1 MLKSIDILIGFSLIM
16 LLCSMAVTV
25 FTQVFTTL
33 RNWRGRHLLEGLT
46 SLLNQVAPGLTR
58 DYAEKIATA
67 VLTHPL
73 IALPNGKL
81 GGVIE
86 REELTRILLEL
97 AGNEDTATSP
107 LDSNVRAA
115 LRQTVHDLG
124 IPNSSVALEK
134 IHMLGLKIE
143 ALRPDMTASVRQN
156 LAVVTEASSAFVA
169 RIHAWFD
176 ETMDRVSQKFNLH
189 ARIVTVAG
197 AILVAATLQLD
208 SLDLLKRLSMDDQL
222 RSALTTQ
229 AAAVE
234 KTSGGVQEAVQL
246 RDVARTGYALW
257 PSPWLTAWN
266 WPKIP
271 GVLLSAMLLS
281 LGAPFWYNALK
292 DLVRLRPILASKE
305 EEQRQ
310 QRQLPAAA
318 CVPLTLAERG
328 DPAPASDKA
337 A

>member
-1 MLKSIDILIGFSLIM
+1 M
-16 LLCSMAVTV
+16 
-25 FTQVFTTL
+25 
-33 RNWRGRHLLEGLT
+33 
-46 SLLNQVAPGLTR
+46 
-58 DYAEKIATA
+58 
-67 VLTHPL
+67 
-73 IALPNGKL
+73 
-81 GGVIE
+81 
-86 REELTRILLEL
+86 
-97 AGNEDTATSP
+97 SP
-107 LDSNVRAA
+107 LDSHVRAA

-176 ETMDRVSQKFNLH
+176 ETMDRVSQKFNLR

-234 KTSGGVQEAVQL
+234 KTPGGVQEAVQL

-257 PSPWLTAWN
+257 PSPWVTAWN

-281 LGAPFWYNALK
+281 LGAPFWYNVLK

-310 QRQLPAAA
+310 QRQLPPSAAS
-318 CVPLTLAERG
+318 VPLTLAERG
-328 DPAPASDKA
+328 DPLPAGDKA

>member
-1 MLKSIDILIGFSLIM
+1 MR
-16 LLCSMAVTV
+16 CPT
-25 FTQVFTTL
+25 
-33 RNWRGRHLLEGLT
+33 
-46 SLLNQVAPGLTR
+46 
-58 DYAEKIATA
+58 
-67 VLTHPL
+67 
-73 IALPNGKL
+73 GKL

-97 AGNEDTATSP
+97 AGAEGPAASP
-107 LDSNVRAA
+107 LNTEVRAA

-124 IPNSSVALEK
+124 IPQPAVVLEK
-134 IHMLGLKIE
+134 IHMLGLQIE

-169 RIHAWFD
+169 HIHAWFD
-176 ETMDRVSQKFNLH
+176 ETMDRVSQKFSLH

-197 AILVAATLQLD
+197 AILVAAALQLD
-208 SLDLLKRLSMDDQL
+208 SLDLLKRLSMDEQL
-222 RSALTTQ
+222 RNALMTQ

-234 KTSGGVQEAVQL
+234 KTEGGVREAVQL

-257 PSPWLTAWN
+257 PSPWLAAWH
-266 WPKIP
+266 WSKIP

-310 QRQLPAAA
+310 QRQTAP
-318 CVPLTLAERG
+318 AERVTLPSQG
-328 DPAPASDKA
+328 EKA

>member
-1 MLKSIDILIGFSLIM
+1 MLKSIDILIGFSLVM
-16 LLCSMAVTV
+16 LICSMAVTV
-25 FTQVFTTL
+25 FTQVFTTV
-33 RNWRGRHLLEGLT
+33 RQWRGRHLLEGLT
-46 SLLNQVAPGLTR
+46 SLLGQVAPGLPL
-58 DYAEKIATA
+58 DYSRRIATA

-81 GGVIE
+81 GGIIE

-97 AGNEDTATSP
+97 AGGEDSAAGP
-107 LDSNVRAA
+107 LNSDVRAA
-115 LRQTVHDLG
+115 LRQTVRDLG
-124 IPNSSVALEK
+124 IPQPAVVLEK
-134 IHMLGLKIE
+134 IHMFGLRIE
-143 ALRPDMTASVRQN
+143 ASRPEMTASIRQN
-156 LAVVTEASSAFVA
+156 LAVVTEASSVFVA

-176 ETMDRVSQKFNLH
+176 ETMDRVSQKFSLR

-197 AILVAATLQLD
+197 AILVAAALQLD
-208 SLDLLKRLSMDDQL
+208 SLDLLKRLSMDEQL
-222 RSALTTQ
+222 RSSLIAQ
-229 AAAVE
+229 ASAVE
-234 KTSGGVQEAVQL
+234 KTQGGVREAVQL

-257 PSPWLTAWN
+257 PSPWLAAWS
-266 WPKIP
+266 WSKIP

-310 QRQLPAAA
+310 QRQAA
-318 CVPLTLAERG
+318 PAERANVSP
-328 DPAPASDKA
+328 PAEKA